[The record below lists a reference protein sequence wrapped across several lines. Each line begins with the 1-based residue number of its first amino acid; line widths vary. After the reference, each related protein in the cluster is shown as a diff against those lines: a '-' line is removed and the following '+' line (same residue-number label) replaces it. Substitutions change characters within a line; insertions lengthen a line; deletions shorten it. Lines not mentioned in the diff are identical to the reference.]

1 MSDNEET
8 VNGEETVS
16 GEEII
21 NKENTE
27 AAGEPVSPETA
38 EPAPD
43 AVILS
48 EAKDPTPQADA
59 LREEGD
65 SSGETLGMTDPS
77 PAEPALGSD
86 VDPDDVAAEFE
97 RREAALAAALEAEA
111 AAPAEE
117 PASPETAADETPAE
131 GGAPSDEGA
140 VEDGSPS
147 ETEGV
152 NPSPAAADETP
163 APAPAAADETPAPA
177 AADETPAPALDYV
190 GMTLSAGVAPL
201 EMRFAQIN
209 SCYRRLPIAYRSF
222 TYINSVI
229 EGVIPPEKYAYA
241 AEDAERG
248 ERLARWNVAKAIE
261 AAQTFE
267 AFDRNV
273 EFVTARVPASLT
285 RVPDMY
291 AWMKSLLERHGLTE
305 RPERLCLEFPRTLL
319 YEDVE
324 TARPALLALKLLKVR
339 TLVSG
344 IGERDCPVTALAEL
358 PVDMVL
364 LAPRIS
370 AFSDNRDK
378 GQVFTAFVNFLR
390 SLPVDV
396 IGDGLYNDDQI
407 TIHSRADCTGYI
419 PSSGYEGSVQHGSLR
434 MKLEEAVEQKEED
447 L

>member
-1 MSDNEET
+1 MPDNEEI
-8 VNGEETVS
+8 VNGEETVKNEETVS

-38 EPAPD
+38 SS
-43 AVILS
+43 VILS
-48 EAKDPTPQADA
+48 PQGEGSHTETDRAE
-59 LREEGD
+59 EEGD
-65 SSGETLGMTDPS
+65 SSGSALGMTDTSPS
-77 PAEPALGSD
+77 PAPAD
-86 VDPDDVAAEFE
+86 
-97 RREAALAAALEAEA
+97 
-111 AAPAEE
+111 
-117 PASPETAADETPAE
+117 AS
-131 GGAPSDEGA
+131 SA
-140 VEDGSPS
+140 V
-147 ETEGV
+147 
-152 NPSPAAADETP
+152 
-163 APAPAAADETPAPA
+163 
-177 AADETPAPALDYV
+177 DYV
-190 GMTLSAGVAPL
+190 KMTLSAGVAPL

-241 AEDAERG
+241 AEDPERG

-261 AAQTFE
+261 AVQTFE

-291 AWMKSLLERHGLTE
+291 AWMKSLLELHGLTE

-339 TLVSG
+339 TLVAG
-344 IGERDCPVTALAEL
+344 IGERDCPDTALVEL

-419 PSSGYEGSVQHGSLR
+419 PSSGYEGAVQHGSLR